1 MKTRFPLSAAALG
14 VSLLISA
21 CSQPAEQNATT
32 EILQEAAWRETMEIQ
47 GEVIAP
53 EKTPVNVP
61 GSGWAPRI
69 LEYIAQ
75 NGNAVKK
82 GDLIAR
88 YRAPRSET
96 ELAKAELELERKEL
110 AREELERNDTK
121 RRTEIHADQSK
132 VNADLHLSER
142 YSDADQQLFS
152 RNKVLDTIQ
161 DQAFLKQKQG
171 YLNWQLSQTSVRTQ
185 SDQAL
190 LRSQLE
196 SVTQKRDTE
205 ANALQQLEV
214 RAPHDGFLMLEKNW
228 SGMTPMVGATARP
241 GDVIGNLPDLSHLV
255 ANFQIPEQRTF
266 ALQTGQTIE
275 VRLMGSGK
283 HVPLKVTRIG
293 TTASPIGEKSPVKFI
308 EVDAAFSAEHIQQ
321 MQLTPG
327 QSLSGNL
334 IFANK
339 EKILTVPNIALKE
352 ENGQFF
358 VFRIEQ
364 GKPVK
369 TAVKLGLRGPTRS
382 EITEGLR
389 AGMQISLIPTT
400 EQKEKSA
407 S

>member
-1 MKTRFPLSAAALG
+1 MKIPLPLSAVTLG
-14 VSLLISA
+14 TLLLLSA

-32 EILQEAAWRETMEIQ
+32 EIVAEAAWQESMQIE

-69 LEYIAQ
+69 LEFIVQ
-75 NGNAVKK
+75 DGSAVKK
-82 GDLIAR
+82 GELIAR

-132 VNADLHLSER
+132 VNADLQLSDR
-142 YSDADQQLFS
+142 YSGADQQLFS

-190 LRSQLE
+190 LKSQVE
-196 SVTQKRDTE
+196 SVAQKRDTE
-205 ANALQQLEV
+205 ANALKQLEV
-214 RAPHDGFLMLEKNW
+214 RAPHDGFLNLEKNW
-228 SGMTPMVGATARP
+228 TGTTPMAGATARP
-241 GDVIGNLPDLSHLV
+241 GDVVGNLPDLTHLV
-255 ANFQIPEQRTF
+255 ASFQIPEQRTF
-266 ALQTGQTIE
+266 ALQAGQTIE
-275 VRLMGSGK
+275 ARLMGNGQ
-283 HVPLKVTRIG
+283 HVPLKITRIG
-293 TTASPIGEKSPVKFI
+293 KTASPIGEKSPVKFI
-308 EVDAAFSAEHIQQ
+308 EVEAAFSQQ
-321 MQLTPG
+321 QIEQMHLMPG
-327 QSLSGNL
+327 QSLTGKL
-334 IFANK
+334 IFADK
-339 EKILTVPNIALKE
+339 PKVLSVPNIALNE

-358 VFRIEQ
+358 VFRLEQ

-369 TAVKLGLRGPTRS
+369 TPVKLGLRGPTRS
-382 EITEGLR
+382 EVSEGLR
-389 AGMQISLIPTT
+389 AGMQISLIPPN
-400 EQKEKSA
+400 EQKEKNA